1 MPLTDEQRN
10 AFPAIRTRF
19 NVGPSPYGTA
29 PSLDERARD
38 PDPGSLPADVTVRV
52 EIAPPSP
59 QPHPLLP
66 SNALRTPERVPV
78 YFFALSSDGLEVADT
93 HVIFFIHGGAN
104 VVGHPTQLPFANF
117 FIQLLRAVASHTGDV
132 RKCVLIAPSYRLATV
147 PENAF
152 PAALQDLI
160 AAYDH
165 VLDKGYKPSNIVIA
179 GDSAGGNH
187 AVVLTHLI
195 LQSDRQSPRG
205 VIPIAPAAIQAYDQM
220 SEYAKAQASRD
231 LIDLSTSGTL
241 VSAYVGDSGVAPADP
256 LVSGAFIPFT
266 ASWPKMLILV
276 GTADQLIDAS
286 RELEKRLTAA
296 KRPVELVEY
305 DELPHGW
312 WVLAQIYPDD
322 IQDAAQRVARF
333 MLH

>member
-10 AFPAIRTRF
+10 ALPAVRAGLDAVPIPF
-19 NVGPSPYGTA
+19 GTA

-38 PDPGSLPADVTVRV
+38 FDPGSLPTDVTVRV

-147 PENAF
+147 PENTF
-152 PAALQDLI
+152 PAALQDLV

-165 VLDKGYKPSNIVIA
+165 VLGKGYKPSNIVIA

-205 VIPIAPAAIQAYDQM
+205 VIPIAPAAIQVYDQM
-220 SEYAKAQASRD
+220 SEYAKAQASHD
-231 LIDLSTSGTL
+231 IIGTSQCETMA
-241 VSAYVGDSGVAPADP
+241 SAYVGNSGVARTDP

-266 ASWPKMLILV
+266 ASWPKTLILV

-305 DELPHGW
+305 DERPHGW
-312 WVLAQIYPDD
+312 WVLAHIFPDN
-322 IQDAAQRVARF
+322 IQDAAQRVAQF
-333 MLH
+333 LLH